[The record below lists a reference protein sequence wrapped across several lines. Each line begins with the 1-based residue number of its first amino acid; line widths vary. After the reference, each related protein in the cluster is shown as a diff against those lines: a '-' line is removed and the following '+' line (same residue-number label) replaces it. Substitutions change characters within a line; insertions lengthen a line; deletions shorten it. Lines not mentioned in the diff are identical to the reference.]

1 MPRYID
7 ADALINELKIL
18 KDFWGYTFTAEG
30 VDKAIEKVEEA
41 PTVEAVVFPCKIGDT
56 IYRVCSPSGTRQ
68 QPHIKRYKVSRVN
81 FCKAIEDYGTLVF
94 PTEKEARKAVKGAV
108 KAKQNAERV
117 ANGREKAD

>member
-1 MPRYID
+1 MNERKRLIELLD
-7 ADALINELKIL
+7 AATSEFRFDSWENSDKIADYLIAN
-18 KDFWGYTFTAEG
+18 G
-30 VDKAIEKVEEA
+30 V
-41 PTVEAVVFPCKIGDT
+41 VVFPCKIGDT

-94 PTEKEARKAVKGAV
+94 PTEKEAWKAVKGAV